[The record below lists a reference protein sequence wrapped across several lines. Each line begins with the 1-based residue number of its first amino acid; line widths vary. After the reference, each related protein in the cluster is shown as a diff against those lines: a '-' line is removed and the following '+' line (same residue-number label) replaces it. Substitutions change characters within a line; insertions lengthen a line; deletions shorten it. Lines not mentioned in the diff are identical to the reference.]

1 MESRIESDQ
10 KVIERQSIKLFDKLQ
25 SLIIQWN
32 PEESLTKKVIE
43 RQSIKLFDK
52 LQSLIIQWNPEE
64 SLTKR

>member
-1 MESRIESDQ
+1 MECRRESDQ

-32 PEESLTKKVIE
+32 A
-43 RQSIKLFDK
+43 
-52 LQSLIIQWNPEE
+52 EE

>member
-10 KVIERQSIKLFDKLQ
+10 KVIKIQSITLFDKLQ

-32 PEESLTKKVIE
+32 PE
-43 RQSIKLFDK
+43 Q
-52 LQSLIIQWNPEE
+52 

>member
-10 KVIERQSIKLFDKLQ
+10 KVIKRQSIKLFDKLQ

-32 PEESLTKKVIE
+32 PE
-43 RQSIKLFDK
+43 Q
-52 LQSLIIQWNPEE
+52 